1 MFHIGSIRNSAQ
13 RVLPSSQTG
22 TEPALHSLVWQHPLK
37 ETPMKHAAGNPDELK
52 TKFWKAL
59 ADSPFL
65 FLQLDG
71 QSATAVPM
79 SPQLDKD
86 ANSSIWFFT
95 HTKSDFA
102 KLGRATA
109 TFESK
114 GHELFARFDG
124 TLTRETSQERFDQFW
139 SNFVEAWY
147 DGGKDDPDILFL
159 RMDLGNAEIWD
170 GDIGLLNTAKMAL
183 GMTVHDEAEK
193 RHTEAV
199 DL

>member
-1 MFHIGSIRNSAQ
+1 M
-13 RVLPSSQTG
+13 
-22 TEPALHSLVWQHPLK
+22 
-37 ETPMKHAAGNPDELK
+37 
-52 TKFWKAL
+52 
-59 ADSPFL
+59 PFL

-95 HTKSDFA
+95 HTKSDIA

-114 GHELFARFDG
+114 GHEVFARFGG
-124 TLTRETSQERFDQFW
+124 TLTRETSKERFDQFW

-147 DGGKDDPDILFL
+147 EGGKDDPNILFL
-159 RMDLGNAEIWD
+159 RMDLGDAEIWN
-170 GDIGLLNTAKMAL
+170 GDLGLLTTAKMAL
-183 GMTVHDEAEK
+183 GKTVVDEAEEK
-193 RHTEAV
+193 HAKSVDPGFDPGKQRAAPTWGRPFSFRPRLVARSRRMDGMAV
-199 DL
+199 SSPATASTTSTMPCPKWLRRRL